1 MTMRETIRSMKA
13 RIKELAAE
21 QRVAKMSRKGCSS
34 EKMPDLWG
42 KIWSR
47 SIRIT
52 ACLNLYHALRGSA
65 FRHGIKDKYLDEK
78 YSNEIAKE
86 FTVEMKA

>member
-1 MTMRETIRSMKA
+1 MTMRETIRSLKA
-13 RIKELAAE
+13 RIKQLSAE
-21 QRVAKMSRKGCSS
+21 QRSAKTSRKGCSS

-42 KIWSR
+42 SIWCR

-52 ACLNLYHALRGSA
+52 ACLNLYHVLRGSA

-78 YSNEIAKE
+78 YSNELSKE
-86 FTVEMKA
+86 FAAEMKA